1 MAARADNDSNKLRNV
16 EERLRCSIC
25 TGIFTS
31 PRMLPCLHTYCETPC
46 ITALVEQAA
55 NAVGGKVE
63 IRCPLCC
70 ASCVLPEGGVAGLPR
85 NIFVADLVEVME
97 VKAAAGIGGVG
108 AEKGDEV
115 EEDGGVVCD
124 WCDDGEK
131 KPAAIHCPTCGVFL
145 CDSHQ
150 RAHAK
155 AGGTKTHTVVTME
168 EYKKGAA
175 GDGER
180 VLVARFIFLFS
191 CSIKID

>member
-1 MAARADNDSNKLRNV
+1 MAARADNDANKLKNM
-16 EERLRCSIC
+16 EDRLRCAIC

-63 IRCPLCC
+63 IRCPLCR

-85 NIFVADLVEVME
+85 NIVVADLVEVME
-97 VKAAAGIGGVG
+97 AKAAAGIGGVA
-108 AEKGDEV
+108 AERGEHE
-115 EEDGGVVCD
+115 EEDGAVVCD
-124 WCDDGEK
+124 LCDDGEK
-131 KPAAIHCPTCGVFL
+131 KPAAIHCPTCGDFF

-155 AGGTKTHTVVTME
+155 LSATKTHTVVTLE
-168 EYKKGAA
+168 EYKKDTHD
-175 GDGER
+175 DGER
-180 VLVARFIFLFS
+180 VLVV
-191 CSIKID
+191 

>member
-1 MAARADNDSNKLRNV
+1 MAARADNDANDELKNV
-16 EERLRCSIC
+16 EERLRCAIC

-97 VKAAAGIGGVG
+97 VKAAAERG
-108 AEKGDEV
+108 EHE

-124 WCDDGEK
+124 WCEDGEK
-131 KPAAIHCPTCGVFL
+131 KPAAIHCPTCGDFL

-155 AGGTKTHTVVTME
+155 AGVSKTHTVVTME

-180 VLVARFIFLFS
+180 VLVARFIFLFAY
-191 CSIKID
+191 SIKID

>member
-1 MAARADNDSNKLRNV
+1 MAARADNDANDKLKNM
-16 EERLRCSIC
+16 EERLRCAIC

-63 IRCPLCC
+63 ISCPLCR

-85 NIFVADLVEVME
+85 NIVVGDLVEVME
-97 VKAAAGIGGVG
+97 AKAPAGIGGV
-108 AEKGDEV
+108 ATKKRKQE
-115 EEDGGVVCD
+115 EEDDAVVCD
-124 WCDDGEK
+124 LCDDGEK
-131 KPAAIHCPTCGVFL
+131 KPAAIHCPTCGDFL

-150 RAHAK
+150 RTHGKLGA
-155 AGGTKTHTVVTME
+155 TKTHTVLTME

-180 VLVARFIFLFS
+180 VLVVLLYFYFHAP
-191 CSIKID
+191 